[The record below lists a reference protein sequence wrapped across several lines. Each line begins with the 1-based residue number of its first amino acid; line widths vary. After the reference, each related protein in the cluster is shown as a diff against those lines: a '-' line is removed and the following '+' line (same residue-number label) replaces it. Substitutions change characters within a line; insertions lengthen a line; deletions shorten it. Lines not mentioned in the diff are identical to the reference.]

1 MKDAFKQTI
10 ANCNKRI
17 EMFPEWLF
25 MTKKI
30 IIFGIFE
37 KNLTILPLQS
47 LTARGDGRP
56 CLKLRKSKPSSLPQ
70 RPIDK
75 LGGLVFSGKNASSK
89 DLAGVCLFFMS

>member
-1 MKDAFKQTI
+1 MAFYD
-10 ANCNKRI
+10 
-17 EMFPEWLF
+17 
-25 MTKKI
+25 KKMI
-30 IIFGIFE
+30 VFGIFE